1 MEYSVS
7 VSVLKDD
14 KSEEEDE
21 VYFETEDLDDIA
33 KINKK
38 IIFIKE
44 QARKQYEDTIK
55 VYFTRLD
62 LKKLQK
68 EIDDINNTS
77 GWYNDETYNEFTRQE
92 EEFYYE
98 NL

>member
-14 KSEEEDE
+14 KSEEEVE